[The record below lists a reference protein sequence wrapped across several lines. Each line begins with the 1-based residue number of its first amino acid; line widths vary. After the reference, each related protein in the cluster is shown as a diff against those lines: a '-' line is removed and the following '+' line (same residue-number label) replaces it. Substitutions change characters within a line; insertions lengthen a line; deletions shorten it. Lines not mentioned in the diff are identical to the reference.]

1 MEQMTAIQ
9 QRIGEYVLKISKPPR
24 IPAQQPGGAGGNAE
38 GFYSAWE
45 EACKAQ
51 YDGEP
56 RRAHYYY
63 HQALKAAPEDIEPE
77 ALADILDSL
86 KEVNRT
92 LAQDEEKVW
101 DLQAAVEGHPD
112 NAEKRFRYASLLWKV
127 GREEEAVKEYETVL
141 EHPETLCR
149 ECIRDCCN
157 NIGWA
162 LYRKGAYARA
172 LNWFERAAKV
182 KSVDAAGDMIESTLP
197 LENIIQVYVA
207 LNLVNEAIKATV
219 DYVSRFGRLP
229 WPERH
234 ALRKL
239 NIDADAIYVQ
249 QCGHAA

>member
-1 MEQMTAIQ
+1 MEQIAAIR
-9 QRIGEYVLKISKPPR
+9 QRIGENVLKISKPPR
-24 IPAQQPGGAGGNAE
+24 VPGQQSGAAGANTE

-51 YDGEP
+51 YGGEP

-63 HQALKAAPEDIEPE
+63 HQALKNAPEDVEPE
-77 ALADILDSL
+77 ALADIFDSL
-86 KEVNRT
+86 KELNRT
-92 LAQDEEKVW
+92 LAQDEEGVW
-101 DLQAAVEGHPD
+101 QLQAAVERDPD
-112 NAEKRFRYASLLWKV
+112 NAEKRYRYASLLWKV

-149 ECIRDCCN
+149 ERLRDCWN

-172 LNWFERAAKV
+172 LPWFERAAKV
-182 KSVDAAGDMIESTLP
+182 KSVDAVGDIIESTLP

-207 LNLVNEAIKATV
+207 LNMVNEATKATV

-239 NIDADAIYVQ
+239 HIDADAIYVQ